1 MTQIPFKHL
10 NDVPLDFEVKSDNAF
25 FSGNLI
31 LKKRNLAQLNGTI
44 TGSIS
49 LPCDLCAEIIE
60 KELNEEVVFYLSD
73 GIPHENDNDLDIV
86 EVENSTI
93 NMDELLSSEL
103 ELIKSDYFCCS
114 NCEGALIEREF

>member
-1 MTQIPFKHL
+1 MTRIPFKHL
-10 NDVPLDFEVKSDNAF
+10 NDNPLDFEVKRDNAL

-49 LPCDLCAEIIE
+49 IPCDLCAEIVE
-60 KELNEEVVFYLSD
+60 KPLNEEVVFYLSD
-73 GIPHENDNDLDIV
+73 GIVQGNSDELDVV
-86 EVENSTI
+86 EIENSSI
-93 NMDELLSSEL
+93 DMDELLSSEL

-114 NCEGALIEREF
+114 HCEGSSVEREF